1 MILAQALAEVRA
13 QRAQRILPDGQAI
26 WVSRV
31 FPTSGA
37 TPEMPMAS
45 FVEQLA
51 HTTIPTHFHAVNQF
65 QVVVE
70 GQGTLGKSAVHPWT
84 VHYTN
89 GFTGY
94 GPLCANAAGMAF
106 FTLRNRWDA
115 GGARYFPAGQSFMQ
129 PAPKRHHLVGPLV
142 CSSVAALHSRQHTTC
157 DSVLAQEED
166 GLAAWFL
173 HLGPGMRTHAPD
185 SAQGGGQYLLV
196 AGGTLVHDGALWPR
210 LSCLYISADTGPF
223 VLQSGAEGL
232 EILLLQFPVAEAS
245 ATQPRTMSRTPGRAH
260 GGAVASSATGSRLSG
275 SHGKPAMAH
284 PEHVALVQQ
293 GAAAVAAWREA
304 HPGERLHLAEADLAG
319 ANLRGANLRGARL
332 SGAILDGTDL
342 MSANLQHADLRAAS
356 LVEAD
361 LTGARLQH
369 ASLVR
374 AHLARARL
382 PWARLPCAHLHGAY
396 LHEAHL
402 QEANLQ
408 QAYLVGTDLGGAD
421 LRGAYLERAD
431 LQWANLQET
440 ILTGARLQEANL
452 HESVM
457 GSTIFDHTHLHGAK
471 GLDTCRHQ
479 ATSFLDVGTCA
490 CSGGLPVDF
499 LRGCGWSDVQIASQ
513 AGQFREP
520 PVSACIERSLTFP
533 AAYRQAG
540 LSLLTSVSTVLHQ
553 QHPDFPIHCRLVPSW
568 PMVRL
573 LVDTTVGARE
583 TVEQT
588 LQAYGGMVAE
598 HQPPAAWHV
607 DPVQGYHLRQ
617 HLEGAATALRL
628 TYDISL
634 RSEPPDV
641 PLPLTVAE
649 WLRHLR
655 QLVGNAL
662 QDL

>member
-13 QRAQRILPDGQAI
+13 QRAQRVLPDGQAI

-31 FPTSGA
+31 FPTSDA

-45 FVEQLA
+45 FVEQQA

-70 GQGTLGKSAVHPWT
+70 GEGSLGKRAVHPWT

-106 FTLRNRWDA
+106 FTLRNHWDA
-115 GGARYFPAGQSFMQ
+115 GGAHYFPAGQSFMQ
-129 PAPKRHHLVGPLV
+129 PAPKRHHLVGPLLL
-142 CSSVAALHSRQHTTC
+142 SSAVALHSRQHAAC
-157 DSVLAQEED
+157 DPVLVQEED

-173 HLGPGMRTHAPD
+173 RLGPSMHTHAPD
-185 SAQGGGQYLLV
+185 PAHGGGQYLLV
-196 AGGTLVHDGALWPR
+196 AAGTLWHDGAMLPK
-210 LSCLYISADTGPF
+210 LSCLYVSSDTGSF

-232 EILLLQFPVAEAS
+232 EILLLQFPAAEAS
-245 ATQPRTMSRTPGRAH
+245 AAQPRARSRTRGRAH
-260 GGAVASSATGSRLSG
+260 GGAVAGSATGSRLSG
-275 SHGKPAMAH
+275 SHAKPAMAH

-304 HPGERLHLAEADLAG
+304 HPGERLYLAEADLAG
-319 ANLRGANLRGARL
+319 ANLRGANLHGARL
-332 SGAILDGTDL
+332 SGAILDGAELVGAD
-342 MSANLQHADLRAAS
+342 LQHADLRTAS

-361 LTGARLQH
+361 LSGARLQY

-382 PWARLPCAHLHGAY
+382 PWARLRRTHLHGAY

-440 ILTGARLQEANL
+440 ILRGARLQEANL

-457 GSTIFDHTHLHGAK
+457 GSTIFEHTHLHSAR

-479 ATSFLDVGTCA
+479 APSFLDVGTCA
-490 CSGGLPVDF
+490 CSGSLPADF
-499 LRGCGWSDVQIASQ
+499 LRGCGWSDVRIASLTGRLQ
-513 AGQFREP
+513 EA
-520 PVSACIERSLTFP
+520 PVSACIER
-533 AAYRQAG
+533 
-540 LSLLTSVSTVLHQ
+540 
-553 QHPDFPIHCRLVPSW
+553 
-568 PMVRL
+568 
-573 LVDTTVGARE
+573 
-583 TVEQT
+583 
-588 LQAYGGMVAE
+588 
-598 HQPPAAWHV
+598 
-607 DPVQGYHLRQ
+607 
-617 HLEGAATALRL
+617 
-628 TYDISL
+628 
-634 RSEPPDV
+634 
-641 PLPLTVAE
+641 
-649 WLRHLR
+649 
-655 QLVGNAL
+655 
-662 QDL
+662 